1 MQKFYFNGL
10 ENIRDMGVYVV
21 NRIEFP
27 NIEEV
32 IEHEEVDGSPIGSLT
47 VRSGKYKDS
56 KIKMKLRIIDRHN
69 VKEQFR
75 NIKRWL
81 KNVQDNRLSFDY
93 EKCYIVKSV
102 TLNPYSFNRISCDFE
117 CEFICQPFLKVFYS
131 DYEEI
136 LNGEVIYNDGDIE
149 AFPKIKLTLSSNI
162 TSVELYV
169 NNRSVQL
176 RDVSEYVLIDSER
189 QQTLDINGR
198 TIDIRRV
205 GSVPYLDMGENEIRW
220 SGNIEK
226 FEILKNE
233 RYDC

>member
-10 ENIRDMGVYVV
+10 ENIRDIGVYVV

-32 IEHEEVDGSPIGSLT
+32 VEQEEVDGSPIGSLT

-56 KIKMKLRIIDRHN
+56 KIKMKLRIIDRLN

-81 KNVQDNRLSFDY
+81 KNIEDNRLSFDY
-93 EKCYIVKSV
+93 EKCYIVKNV
-102 TLNPYSFNRISCDFE
+102 TLNPYSFNQISCDFE
-117 CEFICQPFLKVFYS
+117 CEFICEPFLKAFYS

-136 LNGEVIYNDGDIE
+136 LNGEVVYNDGDIE
-149 AFPKIKLTLSSNI
+149 TFPKLKITLSNSTNI
-162 TSVELYV
+162 ELYV
-169 NNRSVQL
+169 NNRSMQL
-176 RDVSEYVLIDSER
+176 RDVSEYVFIDSER
-189 QQTLDINGR
+189 QETLDKNNR
-198 TIDIRRV
+198 TIDIKRI
-205 GSVPYLDMGENEIRW
+205 GGVPYLNIGENEIRW
-220 SGNIEK
+220 TGDIDK
-226 FEILKNE
+226 VEILKNE

>member
-10 ENIRDMGVYVV
+10 ENIRDMCVYVV

-32 IEHEEVDGSPIGSLT
+32 IEQEPVDGSPIGSLT

-81 KNVQDNRLSFDY
+81 KNVEDNRLSFDY
-93 EKCYIVKSV
+93 EKCYIVKNV
-102 TLNPYSFNRISCDFE
+102 TLNPYSFNKISCDFE
-117 CEFICQPFLKVFYS
+117 CEFICEPFLKAFYN

-136 LNGEVIYNDGDIE
+136 LNGEMVYNDGDIE
-149 AFPKIKLTLSSNI
+149 AFPKIKITLSNSTNI
-162 TSVELYV
+162 ELYV
-169 NNRSVQL
+169 NNRSMQL
-176 RDVSEYVLIDSER
+176 RDISEYVFIDSER
-189 QQTLDINGR
+189 QETLDKNNR
-198 TIDIRRV
+198 TIDIKRI
-205 GSVPYLDMGENEIRW
+205 GSLSKYWRE
-220 SGNIEK
+220 
-226 FEILKNE
+226 
-233 RYDC
+233 

>member
-1 MQKFYFNGL
+1 MQEFYFNGF

-32 IEHEEVDGSPIGSLT
+32 IDHEEVDGSPIGSLT

-56 KIKMKLRIIDRHN
+56 KISMKLRIIDKHN

-81 KNVQDNRLSFDY
+81 KNIEDKRLSFDY
-93 EKCYIVKSV
+93 EKCYIVKNV
-102 TLNPYSFNRISCDFE
+102 TLNPYSFNQISCDFE
-117 CEFICQPFLKVFYS
+117 CEFICEPFLKAFYS

-136 LNGEVIYNDGDIE
+136 LNGEVVYNNGDIK
-149 AFPKIKLTLSSNI
+149 AFPRLKLTFSSGTSNI
-162 TSVELYV
+162 ELYI
-169 NNRSVQL
+169 NNRSMQL
-176 RDVSEYVLIDSER
+176 RDVSEYVFIDSER
-189 QQTLDINGR
+189 QEVLDKNGR
-198 TIDIRRV
+198 SINIRRV
-205 GSVPYLDMGENEIRW
+205 GSLPYLNTGENVIRW
-220 SGNIEK
+220 TGNINK